1 MSATAGGAAPRIL
14 PLRGIAARR
23 PRDRKG
29 TSVDRQ
35 AYVENIVDHFE
46 HPRNKGRMDDA
57 DVQLGGGN
65 PGCGDLI
72 TIYAKIGA
80 DDRVEDLSFEGAG
93 CTISQAGGSIVTE
106 LAKGMTL
113 DEVKDLGIPAITE
126 EMGEEI
132 VKSRVRCATL
142 ALGTLQAALDQFR
155 RDRDRREAGLP
166 PLEVKPF
173 EV

>member
-1 MSATAGGAAPRIL
+1 M
-14 PLRGIAARR
+14 
-23 PRDRKG
+23 
-29 TSVDRQ
+29 VDRQ

-46 HPRNKGRMDDA
+46 HPRNKGRMEDA
-57 DVQLGGGN
+57 HVQLGGGN

-72 TIYAKIGA
+72 TIYAKIGD
-80 DDRVEDLSFEGAG
+80 DDRVEHVTFEGAG
-93 CTISQAGGSIVTE
+93 CTISQAGGSIVSE
-106 LAKGMTL
+106 LAKGLTL

-155 RDRDRREAGLP
+155 RDRERREAGLP

>member
-1 MSATAGGAAPRIL
+1 
-14 PLRGIAARR
+14 
-23 PRDRKG
+23 
-29 TSVDRQ
+29 VDRQ
-35 AYVENIVDHFE
+35 AYVENIVDHYE
-46 HPRNKGRMDDA
+46 HPRNKGRMEDA

-72 TIYAKIGA
+72 TMYVKVGD
-80 DDRVEDLSFEGAG
+80 DDRVDAVSFDGEG

-106 LAKGMTL
+106 LAQGLTL
-113 DEVKDLGIPAITE
+113 DEVKALGLEAITD

-142 ALGTLQAALDQFR
+142 ALGTLQAAVDQFR
-155 RDRDRREAGLP
+155 RDRERREAGLP
-166 PLEVKPF
+166 PIEVKPF

>member
-1 MSATAGGAAPRIL
+1 M
-14 PLRGIAARR
+14 
-23 PRDRKG
+23 
-29 TSVDRQ
+29 
-35 AYVENIVDHFE
+35 E
-46 HPRNKGRMDDA
+46 DA
-57 DVQLGGGN
+57 DVHLGGGN

-72 TIYAKIGA
+72 TVYVKVGEG
-80 DDRVEDLSFEGAG
+80 DRVEDISFEGDG

-106 LAKGMTL
+106 LAKGLTL
-113 DEVKDLGIPAITE
+113 EEIKDLGLSEITE

-155 RDRDRREAGLP
+155 RDRERREAGLP
-166 PLEVKPF
+166 PVEVKPF

>member
-1 MSATAGGAAPRIL
+1 MRHFVYFHNARS
-14 PLRGIAARR
+14 LRHEFARQ
-23 PRDRKG
+23 KG
-29 TSVDRQ
+29 TFLDRQ

-46 HPRNKGRMDDA
+46 HPRNKGRLENA

-72 TIYAKIGA
+72 TIYANIGS
-80 DDRVEDLSFEGAG
+80 DDRIESVSFEGDG

-106 LAKGMTL
+106 LAKGMSL
-113 DEVKDLGIPAITE
+113 EEVTELGIESITD

-132 VKSRVRCATL
+132 VRSRVRCATL
-142 ALGTLQAALDQFR
+142 ALGTLQAAVDQYR

-166 PLEVKPF
+166 PIEVKAF